1 MEVDS
6 QLSQLLNSLS
16 LDSQRRKV
24 IFGSEEPQVASPTY
38 PTRNIAD
45 AAMSDSSD
53 SEDSTYQVCP
63 SFILQTKSR
72 AKHPN
77 PTAVSPH
84 LHQPSRSASQPT
96 SSSSTDAPPPPPPC
110 GCAYLQALQG
120 QIRAGSYATTGGDY
134 LEAIFTHREAFFA
147 FPPGHRGCALGFSE
161 LARDLEARD
170 QAWRADWDGDSE
182 AAAAFRHE
190 AWVIANAF

>member
-1 MEVDS
+1 MEVEL

-24 IFGSEEPQVASPTY
+24 IFGSEEPQGGSPTS

-53 SEDSTYQVCP
+53 SEDSTYQ
-63 SFILQTKSR
+63 
-72 AKHPN
+72 
-77 PTAVSPH
+77 
-84 LHQPSRSASQPT
+84 PSRSASQP
-96 SSSSTDAPPPPPPC
+96 SSSSSNDAPPPPPPC

-170 QAWRADWDGDSE
+170 RAWRADWDGDSE